1 MKIDFSRLKSI
12 LLRQKE
18 ELGDTKDS
26 DTSDILVESL
36 IATNDEIL
44 DAIDDVAKLEEE
56 EKKKRASAE
65 DELLRLQKE
74 LQEKVGSVLK

>member
-26 DTSDILVESL
+26 DTSNILVESL